1 MLTALAGVRHARD
14 SQVRHDLEDSYGP
27 AATAEWIAEYEQA
40 VRDREAAKE
49 EKIRR
54 NKLETQRLRKREEKA
69 ARTKAKK
76 KAKKEA
82 IAKAAADSSV
92 SDPDDREEL

>member
-1 MLTALAGVRHARD
+1 LPTCSRD

-27 AATAEWIAEYEQA
+27 AATAEWIAEYEQS

-49 EKIRR
+49 EKIRK

-69 ARTKAKK
+69 ARVKAKK

-82 IAKAAADSSV
+82 IAKAAADS
-92 SDPDDREEL
+92 DRKLEL